1 METRDLV
8 KDQIEQLGRV
18 LGKIIAD
25 FLGLKSNGDVT
36 QGIEISK
43 NQFKNELDI
52 DVDKIIDLSKNELKK
67 YLLDHKLTGEHV
79 ELIAYYLINITE
91 SNILTGKQETK
102 KYLEK
107 VLDLYDIA
115 DELSQ
120 TISFDRI
127 NKKSKIENV
136 LQLHLS

>member
-1 METRDLV
+1 M
-8 KDQIEQLGRV
+8 
-18 LGKIIAD
+18 GKIIAD
-25 FLGLKSNGDVT
+25 FLGLKLKGEVT

-43 NQFKNELDI
+43 KQLKKELDI
-52 DVDKIIDLSKNELKK
+52 DIDKLINLSRNELKK
-67 YLLDHKLTGEHV
+67 YLIDHKLSGEHV

-136 LQLHLS
+136 L

>member
-25 FLGLKSNGDVT
+25 FLGLKSKGEVT
-36 QGIEISK
+36 QAIEISK
-43 NQFKNELDI
+43 KQLKNELDI
-52 DVDKIIDLSKNELKK
+52 DIDKLIGLPKNDLKK
-67 YLLDHKLTGEHV
+67 YLIDHKLAGEHV

-107 VLDLYDIA
+107 VLVLYDIA